1 MILRKKSVFSSISIL
16 SKKIL
21 EEFLVKKVVDGDS
34 FFLYQVGCS
43 HIIKLYLT
51 KLVNDLRKVKKT
63 RY

>member
-16 SKKIL
+16 SKKFL
-21 EEFLVKKVVDGDS
+21 EEFFVKKVVDGDS
-34 FFLYQVGCS
+34 QIGYS

>member
-21 EEFLVKKVVDGDS
+21 EEFFVKKVVDGDS
-34 FFLYQVGCS
+34 QIGYS

-51 KLVNDLRKVKKT
+51 KLVNDLRKVKKN
-63 RY
+63 